1 MALTEL
7 QIRNAKPGGKPYKL
21 SDSGGLFLYVTPAG
35 GKLWRVKFRI
45 SGKEKLL
52 SLGGWPHVGLA
63 AAREER
69 DNARKALAT
78 GADPAREKQLKK
90 HRDRA
95 SAANSFG

>member
-1 MALTEL
+1 MSPRRRKALAR
-7 QIRNAKPGGKPYKL
+7 QVYIAGK
-21 SDSGGLFLYVTPAG
+21 A
-35 GKLWRVKFRI
+35 
-45 SGKEKLL
+45 KLL

-95 SAANSFG
+95 SAANSFGEIA